1 MNNDAT
7 ARALRK
13 KHLFPF
19 VWKAFGLLHPGQRF
33 VPAWHLEAICFALE
47 NVARG
52 STRRLLITVPPRHGK
67 SICTAVAFVAWVLGR
82 DPSLK
87 IMVASYGS
95 ELATKHARDFR
106 TLVRSRFYGHLF
118 PSMRLEA
125 GGDRLDEQITTANGG
140 RKAIS
145 LGGAMTGFG
154 ADIIIVDDLMKA
166 ADAASATER
175 QRVKDFYEGTL
186 LSRLNDKTEGRIIAI
201 QQRLHEDD
209 LPGYLMETGQ
219 FEHVNLPAIAV
230 DDAHV
235 PVGFGKAKLRRKG
248 EALWPEREP
257 LPTLEKLRIEMGPFA
272 FSAQYQQDPT
282 PPGGNRIRWEWFG
295 TYDDDLRRQDFQW
308 VVQSWDTALTAEPT
322 SDFSVGTT
330 WGFRHSRWYLID
342 LCRARFDFPDLK
354 RRVRALA
361 ERWNTDAVLVEYAGS
376 GISLVQQLRQED
388 PRYWRYSGRQPRQDK
403 LTRMEAQTARLETG
417 RYVVPSA
424 APWLADFRRELLAF
438 PKGKYDDQVD
448 SLVQFLEWSSSAQGE
463 GFVERNP
470 ITGRPLRVARPNRV
484 GNRQGAS

>member
-1 MNNDAT
+1 VNPRRLAQ
-7 ARALRK
+7 ALCQE
-13 KHLFPF
+13 HLFPF
-19 VWKAFGLLHPGQRF
+19 VWEAFDLLHPGQRF
-33 VPAWHLEAICFALE
+33 IPAWHLEAVCFALE
-47 NVARG
+47 RVARG
-52 STRRLLITVPPRHGK
+52 DTRRLLITVPPRHGK

-87 IMVASYGS
+87 VMVASYGS
-95 ELATKHARDFR
+95 ELAAKHARDFR
-106 TLVRSRFYGHLF
+106 TLVRSRLYAQLF
-118 PSMRLEA
+118 PKMRLDL

-166 ADAASATER
+166 ADAASPAER

-186 LSRLNDKTEGRIIAI
+186 VSRLNDKTEGRIIAI

-219 FEHVNLPAIAV
+219 FEHLNLPAIAV
-230 DDAHV
+230 EDECV
-235 PVGFGKAKLRRKG
+235 PIGFGKLQRRRQG
-248 EALWPEREP
+248 DALWPEREP
-257 LPTLEKLRIEMGPFA
+257 LNTLEQLRREMGAFA

-295 TYDDDLRRQDFQW
+295 TYDQEFRREDFQW
-308 VVQSWDTALTAEPT
+308 IAQSWDTALTSEPT

-330 WGFRHSRWYLID
+330 WGFRQDRWYLLD
-342 LCRARFDFPDLK
+342 LCRERFDFPDLK

-361 ERWNTDAVLVEYAGS
+361 ERWNSDAVLVEYAGS

-388 PRYWRYSGRQPRQDK
+388 PRAWRYTGRQPRQDK

-417 RYVVPSA
+417 RYLMPST
-424 APWLADFRRELLAF
+424 APWIGDFRRELLAF
-438 PKGKYDDQVD
+438 PRGKYDDQVD
-448 SLVQFLEWSSSAQGE
+448 SLVQFVEWSASPRGE
-463 GFVERNP
+463 AFVDRDP
-470 ITGRPLRVARPNRV
+470 TTGRPLRVSRPNRV
-484 GNRQGAS
+484 RSRDV